1 MLNFLKRLL
10 STGPKPGPF
19 GADELSR
26 RLGVSERE
34 LRAVEVAYHTF
45 HVPKRTG
52 GTRTIQAPA
61 PALKAMQRRILHK
74 LLRRLEA
81 HPCATGFERGH
92 SIVTN
97 AQPHVGQ
104 ELVIKLDF
112 RDFFT
117 ATTAKR
123 VERYFYKIGWNAD
136 AAAVLVRLCTHE
148 GSLPQG
154 APTSP
159 RLSNLVNHRLDARLF
174 ALAQVRGLAYSRY
187 ADDMTFSGPA
197 RAPALK
203 NNPKTMEPKPGDVY
217 RVNDIV
223 HLVKD
228 IVAEEGYALHTDKK
242 LRIARRHQR
251 QVVTGLV
258 VNQKVQL
265 PRKTRR
271 WLRAVE
277 HRLAKTG
284 QSTLSPQQLEGWRA
298 FHSMVRSGSA

>member
-1 MLNFLKRLL
+1 MLGGFFKRIF
-10 STGPKPGPF
+10 GPKPGPL
-19 GADELSR
+19 GVDELAR

-34 LRAVEVAYHTF
+34 LRAIEITYHRF
-45 HVPKRTG
+45 EVPKRTG

-61 PALKAMQRRILHK
+61 APLKAMQRRILHK
-74 LLRRLEA
+74 LLRRLKS

-104 ELVIKLDF
+104 ELVLKLDI
-112 RDFFT
+112 RDFFGS
-117 ATTAKR
+117 TTVQR
-123 VERYFYKIGWNAD
+123 VERYLYKIGWNAD
-136 AAAVLVRLCTHE
+136 AAALLLRLCTHE
-148 GSLPQG
+148 EALPQG

-174 ALAQVRGLAYSRY
+174 ALAQARGLAYSRY

-197 RAPALK
+197 RAPAPAT
-203 NNPKTMEPKPGDVY
+203 NPKTLERKAGDTY
-217 RVNDIV
+217 RVNDIIQK
-223 HLVKD
+223 VKE

-242 LRIARRHQR
+242 LRIARRHSR
-251 QVVTGLV
+251 QLVTGLV

-284 QSTLSPQQLEGWRA
+284 RSTLTPQQLQGWRA
-298 FHSMVRSGSA
+298 LQSMVREGEA

>member
-10 STGPKPGPF
+10 STGPKPGPL
-19 GADELSR
+19 GVDELAR
-26 RLGVSERE
+26 RLGVSENE
-34 LRAVEVAYHTF
+34 LRTIDIAYHTF
-45 HVPKRTG
+45 NVPKRTG
-52 GTRTIQAPA
+52 GMRTIQAPS
-61 PALKAMQRRILHK
+61 PALKAMHRRILHK
-74 LLRRLEA
+74 LLRRLKA

-104 ELVIKLDF
+104 ELVIKLDL

-117 ATTAKR
+117 ATTANR
-123 VERYFYKIGWNAD
+123 VEKYFYKIGWNAA
-136 AAAVLVRLCTHE
+136 AAAVLARLCTYR

-159 RLSNLVNHRLDARLF
+159 RLSNLLNYRLDARLF
-174 ALAQVRGLAYSRY
+174 ALAQARGLAYSRY

-203 NNPKTMEPKPGDVY
+203 NNPTLEPKPSDVY

-228 IVAEEGYALHTDKK
+228 IVAEEGYALHTEKK

-251 QVVTGLV
+251 QVVTGLI
-258 VNQKVQL
+258 VNQSVQL

-284 QSTLSPQQLEGWRA
+284 RSTLSPQQLQGWRA
-298 FHSMVRSGSA
+298 LHSMVRSGTA